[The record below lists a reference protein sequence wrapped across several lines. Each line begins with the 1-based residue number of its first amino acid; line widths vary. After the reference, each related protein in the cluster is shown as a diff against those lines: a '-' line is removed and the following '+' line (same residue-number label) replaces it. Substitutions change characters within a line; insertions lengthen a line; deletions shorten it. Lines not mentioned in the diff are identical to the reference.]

1 MGGISQAG
9 IWSDDM
15 TIEEMLR
22 GDVLSSAHAKDATP
36 ITHPALFYADGSRKP
51 KVPPVPE
58 LPEQAV
64 LSDYG
69 ERQTSRRGSSPD
81 LRFNGTPLSSSFN
94 DGGSGP
100 KAGSFV

>member
-1 MGGISQAG
+1 MGEAG
-9 IWSDDM
+9 LWSDDM
-15 TIEEMLR
+15 TVEEMLR

-36 ITHPALFYADGSRKP
+36 ITHPALFYADESRKST
-51 KVPPVPE
+51 VPPVPD

-69 ERQTSRRGSSPD
+69 DRQTIRRGSSPD
-81 LRFNGTPLSSSFN
+81 LRFNGTPVSSTFT
-94 DGGSGP
+94 DGGTGR